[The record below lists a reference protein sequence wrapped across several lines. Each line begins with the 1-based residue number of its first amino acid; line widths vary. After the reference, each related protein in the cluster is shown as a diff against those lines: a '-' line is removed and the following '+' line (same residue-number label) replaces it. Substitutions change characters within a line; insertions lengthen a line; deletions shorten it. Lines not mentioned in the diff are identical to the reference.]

1 MQAEFSIRPLLCALS
16 SLKRVRFLL
25 PVLQLQGVLEA
36 MTKSEVKATL
46 SSLSADLGQAFE
58 NTIHRIED
66 EPRNRR
72 RVATEALMWVS
83 HARRPLHVDELCHAL
98 ATKLG
103 DTELDQD
110 DLLPPR
116 AIVESC
122 SGLLVLDDESSTI
135 RLVHY
140 TLKDFLQ
147 SRGAQLLQ
155 QEETYITQVLFTYL
169 CFDEASDSTT
179 KETQKGKKGPNIDE
193 ELLICPPSFLEY
205 AATNWGH
212 HAKMSN
218 SSEINKLA
226 LALLENAPKLTRA
239 MQSRTPSLIHPEELN
254 NHHDPWAS
262 HYRRKR
268 TALHVVAEFG
278 LVELLGLLLD
288 HGFDIEAKD
297 SYHNTPLHDTT
308 IYGQGDALNLLLD
321 YGAEIDANNF
331 DGNTPLYLAVSY
343 SYDHLTS
350 TLLKRGANVDE
361 PCIDNWSPLHKAADN
376 GHVPIAQALLD
387 HGAKILG
394 RSVRGLIPLHRAAGR
409 GHVQMVL
416 LLLKHGSPIDT
427 TTWDGWTP
435 LHGASSS
442 GQADVVETLLN
453 RNAAVDKQSKDERTA
468 LHRACRA
475 GHYDTASKLLMGNAD
490 VCMRDYGMNIPL
502 HRAAQGGHQ
511 RICKLL
517 LQQASVS
524 PLAQLLALNALGR
537 KPEKEA
543 SSSGHWSVAAFLRHA
558 ESLHNPMGIEERND
572 LELAIE
578 EGLLSRVTELL
589 SDGADI
595 NKAFDDSSTP
605 LHQALLL
612 GNEAIARLLL
622 QHEADIIAATSDG
635 WQALHCAAS
644 KGLADMVSLCLSR
657 KADIEATTLDGQT
670 ALHKACKT
678 GNVETVEVLLR
689 SGADIEAQD
698 DWGSRPLHTASAA
711 GNQDIVE
718 LLIDNDADF
727 HARDKNNHTVQGCA
741 AMAGKHDLVEY
752 LRKVG
757 YELILNPRL
766 PPVSYRACVKLLPK
780 SELDP
785 SDHQ

>member
-1 MQAEFSIRPLLCALS
+1 
-16 SLKRVRFLL
+16 
-25 PVLQLQGVLEA
+25 
-36 MTKSEVKATL
+36 MTKSEVKAAL
-46 SSLSADLGQAFE
+46 SNLSADLGQAFE
-58 NTIHRIED
+58 NTIQRIED

-147 SRGAQLLQ
+147 SRGAQLLRR
-155 QEETYITQVLFTYL
+155 EETYITQVLFTYL
-169 CFDEASDSTT
+169 CFDETSDSTT
-179 KETQKGKKGPNIDE
+179 ETQNGSKGSTIDE
-193 ELLICPPSFLEY
+193 ELLIYPPSFLEY

-212 HAKMSN
+212 HARMSN
-218 SSEINKLA
+218 SSEINELA

-254 NHHDPWAS
+254 GHHDPWAS

-268 TALHVVAEFG
+268 TALHAVAEFG

-288 HGFDIEAKD
+288 RGLDIEARD
-297 SYHNTPLHDTT
+297 SYHNTPLHDTA
-308 IYGQGDALNLLLD
+308 IHGQGDALNLLLD

-331 DGNTPLYLAVSY
+331 DCNTPLYLAVSY
-343 SYDHLTS
+343 SYDHLVS

-361 PCIDNWSPLHKAADN
+361 RCIDNWSPLHKAADN
-376 GHVPIAQALLD
+376 GHVPIAQALLG
-387 HGAKILG
+387 HGANILG

-409 GHVQMVL
+409 GHVQMVQ
-416 LLLKHGSPIDT
+416 LLLKRGSPVDAT
-427 TTWDGWTP
+427 SWDGWTP

-442 GQADVVETLLN
+442 GQVDVVEILLN
-453 RNAAVDKQSKDERTA
+453 RNAAVDKKSKDERTA

-475 GHYDTASKLLMGNAD
+475 GHYDTVSKLLMGNAD
-490 VCMRDYGMNIPL
+490 ICMRDCKMDIPL
-502 HRAAQGGHQ
+502 HRAARGGHQ

-524 PLAQLLALNALGR
+524 SLTQLSALNALGR
-537 KPEKEA
+537 EPEKEA
-543 SSSGHWSVAAFLRHA
+543 SSSGHWSLAALLRHE
-558 ESLHNPMGIEERND
+558 ESLHNAVSIEEPND
-572 LELAIE
+572 LKVAIE
-578 EGLLSRVTELL
+578 EGLMSRVTELL

-595 NKAFDDSSTP
+595 NKAYDDSSTP

-612 GNEAIARLLL
+612 GNEAIARILL
-622 QHEADIIAATSDG
+622 QHEADVVAATSDG

-644 KGLADMVSLCLSR
+644 KGLADMVSFCLSR
-657 KADIEATTLDGQT
+657 KADIAARTLDGQT

-678 GNVETVEVLLR
+678 GNLETVEVLLR
-689 SGADIEAQD
+689 SGADVEAQD
-698 DWGSRPLHTASAA
+698 DWGWRPLHTASAA
-711 GNQDIVE
+711 GNRDIVE
-718 LLIDNDADF
+718 LLINNGADF
-727 HARDKNNHTVQGCA
+727 EARDRNNCTVQACA
-741 AMAGKHDLVEY
+741 AKAGKHDLVEF
-752 LRKVG
+752 LRKIG
-757 YELILNPRL
+757 YERILNP
-766 PPVSYRACVKLLPK
+766 Y
-780 SELDP
+780 
-785 SDHQ
+785 